1 MAIST
6 AGSKSAMRGNNSFL
20 IMRIAHTSFSSVL
33 LSKSQ
38 LADNCSGPLSLSVI
52 DWEISHV
59 GSLASDI
66 AQMFAG
72 LYLLDN
78 SQSTTA
84 GCAMIAAFSAGYGAL
99 TDEVAFRVASEFGA
113 RLLSVP
119 SHEPGDS
126 SDSQAREVLELG
138 RDMVVHVECK
148 DKAWF
153 RGGILD
159 GIFTFDVTR

>member
-1 MAIST
+1 LLTLS
-6 AGSKSAMRGNNSFL
+6 SF
-20 IMRIAHTSFSSVL
+20 SVL

-38 LADNCSGPLSLSVI
+38 LADNSGPLSLCVI

-72 LYLLDN
+72 LYLLDRL
-78 SQSTTA
+78 QSISA
-84 GCAMIAAFSAGYGAL
+84 GCAIIAAFSAGYGAL
-99 TDEVAFRVASEFGA
+99 ADEVTFRVASEFGV
-113 RLLSVP
+113 RLLAVP

-126 SDSQAREVLELG
+126 SDSQAREILELG
-138 RDMVVHVECK
+138 RDMVVHAEGR

>member
-1 MAIST
+1 VILT
-6 AGSKSAMRGNNSFL
+6 AESKYATRGDNSL
-20 IMRIAHTSFSSVL
+20 LVMRIAHTSFSSVL

-38 LADNCSGPLSLSVI
+38 LADSCSPLSLCVI

-59 GSLASDI
+59 GSLASDT

-72 LYLLDN
+72 LYLLDH

-99 TDEVAFRVASEFGA
+99 TDEVAFRVASEFGV
-113 RLLSVP
+113 RLLSVSVP

-126 SDSQAREVLELG
+126 SDSQVREILELG
-138 RDMVVHVECK
+138 RDMVVHAEDR

-153 RGGILD
+153 RGGVLD